1 MDGSGLGAVIRGAE
15 VDFSYP
21 EECLSRP
28 PGFREC
34 IHELRQGLG
43 GSMRSAGADSSSG
56 RNHSIPTQ
64 FMKKVL
70 LVLLCRSLVVGWLS
84 WSATGCSTTQSSAAK
99 PVKQASLK
107 TLDLR
112 RFESVTVVPFTSPA
126 NKSID
131 PKVGE
136 NFAADIAARL
146 RNDFGTLFR
155 EVKLGQPLSQ
165 PEELVIRGEV
175 SKYIPGSPA
184 ARMILI
190 GLGSAH
196 FEATVRLADGGS
208 GQELLAA
215 PIDKLWAW
223 GGVLGASKDIER
235 MMAESAASV
244 AATVAQGK
252 GWAPAP
258 KK

>member
-1 MDGSGLGAVIRGAE
+1 MLR
-15 VDFSYP
+15 VDVVGR
-21 EECLSRP
+21 C
-28 PGFREC
+28 GFPSE
-34 IHELRQGLG
+34 
-43 GSMRSAGADSSSG
+43 
-56 RNHSIPTQ
+56 RNRYIPMK
-64 FMKKVL
+64 FMKKNTVL
-70 LVLLCRSLVVGWLS
+70 PVLRFLVVGWL
-84 WSATGCSTTQSSAAK
+84 ACGTAGCSTTQSSAAK
-99 PVKQASLK
+99 PMKQASVRN
-107 TLDLR
+107 LDLR

-146 RNDFGTLFR
+146 RNDFGPLFR
-155 EVKLGQPLSQ
+155 EVKLGQPVPQ
-165 PEELVIRGEV
+165 AADLVIRGEV
-175 SKYIPGSPA
+175 AKYIPGSPA

-196 FEATVRLADGGS
+196 FEAEVWLADGGS

-252 GWAPAP
+252 GWVPVP